1 MSEHNEH
8 ITHYSAADIRRY
20 VQGNMSARDMHAIE
34 KAALDDP
41 FLADAI
47 EGMQQALQEHN
58 EALVTGQLQELQQQ
72 LAERTTETNRKNRV
86 IALRWWQI
94 AAAAAIL
101 VIGSIWL
108 YTLNNDSESKSPL
121 AVATAKKD
129 EVKSEEK
136 AVVPTP
142 SENKTITTKTDSV
155 VESSASK
162 EYAITDQP
170 ATFYKERTHVARAL
184 PTPPAAK
191 ASVLLNKQQTD
202 SAHYFG
208 SDVAAQPATE
218 EKAKLEQS
226 VPTAARAPEVAKAMK
241 TESDFDRLTEVITI
255 SKKDS
260 PVKTTIGAASDKNL
274 SGFVK
279 GRVTDQNNNPIA
291 NAYVQLQLPN
301 KLPNNNFVTDRS
313 GYFQIPVSTDT
324 AVDASVNVAGYAQQN
339 VRLQSND
346 AMNQIQLQP
355 AMASRYNEARR
366 MSLAKKVADAKKNY
380 PNIMTQ
386 QNAEPVYGWLSY
398 DQYLEKNKKI
408 PVGNPNVAGDV
419 VVSFDV
425 NKKGNLSDF
434 KIDQSLSKACD
445 DEALRLIKQGPAFKL
460 LKGHKARVTV
470 IVRF

>member
-1 MSEHNEH
+1 MGDHNEH

-20 VQGNMSARDMHAIE
+20 VQGKMSARDMHAME

-47 EGMQQALQEHN
+47 EGMQQALQEHD

-86 IALRWWQI
+86 IAIRWWQV
-94 AAAAAIL
+94 AAAAAVL

-108 YTLNNDSESKSPL
+108 YTLNNDSDNKSTL
-121 AVATAKKD
+121 AVVTAKKE
-129 EVKSEEK
+129 EVKPEEK

-142 SENKTITTKTDSV
+142 SENKTITTKTDSA
-155 VESSASK
+155 VESSAV
-162 EYAITDQP
+162 
-170 ATFYKERTHVARAL
+170 FKERKHVARPLPSTPAPKAL
-184 PTPPAAK
+184 
-191 ASVLLNKQQTD
+191 VLLKKQTD

-208 SDVAAQPATE
+208 SAVAVQPANE
-218 EKAKLEQS
+218 EKVKEEQP
-226 VPTAARAPEVAKAMK
+226 VAAARAREVARAMK
-241 TESDFDRLTEVITI
+241 SENDADREIELITI
-255 SKKDS
+255 PKKDT
-260 PVKTTIGAASDKNL
+260 PAKATVGAASNNNL

-301 KLPNNNFVTDRS
+301 KLPNNNFVTDRW
-313 GYFQIPVSTDT
+313 GYFKIPVSADT
-324 AVDASVNVAGYAQQN
+324 AVDASINMAGYAQQN

-355 AMASRYNEARR
+355 AGTGSNGEARR
-366 MSLAKKVADAKKNY
+366 MSLAKKSTDTKKNY

-398 DQYLEKNKKI
+398 DQYLEKNKKM
-408 PVGNPNVAGDV
+408 PVGNPNVTGDV
-419 VVSFDV
+419 VVSFEV
-425 NKKGNLSDF
+425 NRKGNLSDF